1 MKVASFK
8 NFVESG
14 ILFLPDIIKVD
25 PLHRDNRLV
34 LHEKHIAIPILMKQ
48 SPKTLIGDLF
58 LGLVVVEN
66 LALLHYLGGLN
77 LVVVYHCS
85 VGMNFWSSH
94 LQCLILIWSGRSG
107 MMRRRVL
114 RSGVLT
120 KTAWPWPLCKLLR
133 VIGGSPT

>member
-66 LALLHYLGGLN
+66 LALLHYLAGLN

-85 VGMNFWSSH
+85 VGMNF
-94 LQCLILIWSGRSG
+94 
-107 MMRRRVL
+107 
-114 RSGVLT
+114 
-120 KTAWPWPLCKLLR
+120 
-133 VIGGSPT
+133 